1 MKKQDIIVLSSI
13 ILVLIAMRSIFN
25 IPNFNPIGAIAL
37 MGGILFHKKTTAFL
51 VTIGALFLGDIIL
64 GLSSPIYMDYIFS
77 TTFLFVYVAFLL
89 MILLGTALKNR
100 ASLMSISLGSVVS
113 AILFFLITNAGS
125 WLALNYDRSLSGL
138 MSAYSAGIPF
148 FRATLVSQLL
158 FSLGI
163 YIIYNLATQRKTSLA

>member
-1 MKKQDIIVLSSI
+1 MKKQDLIVLSSI

-64 GLSSPIYMDYIFS
+64 GLSSPIYMDYMFS
-77 TTFLFVYVAFLL
+77 TTFLFVYVAFIL

-100 ASLMSISLGSVVS
+100 ASLISISLGSVVS

>member
-64 GLSSPIYMDYIFS
+64 GLSSPIYMDYMFS
-77 TTFLFVYVAFLL
+77 TTFLFVYVAFIL

-100 ASLMSISLGSVVS
+100 ASLMTISLGSVVS

>member
-1 MKKQDIIVLSSI
+1 MKKQDLIVLSSI

-51 VTIGALFLGDIIL
+51 VTIGALFLGDVIL
-64 GLSSPIYMDYIFS
+64 GLSSPIYMDYMFS

-100 ASLMSISLGSVVS
+100 ASLMTISLGSVVS

>member
-1 MKKQDIIVLSSI
+1 
-13 ILVLIAMRSIFN
+13 
-25 IPNFNPIGAIAL
+25 

-64 GLSSPIYMDYIFS
+64 GLSSPIYMDYMFS

-100 ASLMSISLGSVVS
+100 ASLMTISLGSVVS

>member
-1 MKKQDIIVLSSI
+1 
-13 ILVLIAMRSIFN
+13 
-25 IPNFNPIGAIAL
+25 
-37 MGGILFHKKTTAFL
+37 
-51 VTIGALFLGDIIL
+51 
-64 GLSSPIYMDYIFS
+64 MDYMFS

-100 ASLMSISLGSVVS
+100 ASLMTISLGSVVS

>member
-64 GLSSPIYMDYIFS
+64 GLSSPIYMDYMFS

>member
-64 GLSSPIYMDYIFS
+64 GLSSPIYMDYMFS

-89 MILLGTALKNR
+89 MIMLGTALKNR
-100 ASLMSISLGSVVS
+100 ASLMTISLGSVVS

-138 MSAYSAGIPF
+138 MSAYNAGIPF

>member
-64 GLSSPIYMDYIFS
+64 GLSSPIYMDYMFS

-89 MILLGTALKNR
+89 TILLGTALKNR
-100 ASLMSISLGSVVS
+100 ASLMTISLGSVVS

-138 MSAYSAGIPF
+138 MSAYNAGIPF
-148 FRATLVSQLL
+148 FRATLISQLL

>member
-64 GLSSPIYMDYIFS
+64 GLSSPIYMDYMFIANWVFGVS
-77 TTFLFVYVAFLL
+77 LVLL
-89 MILLGTALKNR
+89 L
-100 ASLMSISLGSVVS
+100 ISLVLSVREIHIS
-113 AILFFLITNAGS
+113 ME
-125 WLALNYDRSLSGL
+125 ALNVHLNQVL
-138 MSAYSAGIPF
+138 
-148 FRATLVSQLL
+148 
-158 FSLGI
+158 
-163 YIIYNLATQRKTSLA
+163 NQRKQISKDTDQSTNKTAD

>member
-51 VTIGALFLGDIIL
+51 VTIGALFLGDVIL
-64 GLSSPIYMDYIFS
+64 GLSSPIYMDYMFS
-77 TTFLFVYVAFLL
+77 TTFLFVYVAFLV

-100 ASLMSISLGSVVS
+100 ASLMTISLGSVVS

>member
-13 ILVLIAMRSIFN
+13 IIVLIAMRSIFN

-37 MGGILFHKKTTAFL
+37 IGGILFHKKTTAFL

-64 GLSSPIYMDYIFS
+64 GLSSPTYMDYMFS
-77 TTFLFVYVAFLL
+77 TTFLFVYVAFIL

-100 ASLMSISLGSVVS
+100 ASLISISLGSVIS

-125 WLALNYDRSLSGL
+125 WLALNYNRSLSGL
-138 MSAYSAGIPF
+138 MSAYNAGIPF

>member
-51 VTIGALFLGDIIL
+51 VTIGALFLGDVIL
-64 GLSSPIYMDYIFS
+64 GLSSPIYMDYMFS
-77 TTFLFVYVAFLL
+77 TTFLFVYVAFIL
-89 MILLGTALKNR
+89 MIMLGTALKNR
-100 ASLMSISLGSVVS
+100 ASLISISLGSVVS

>member
-1 MKKQDIIVLSSI
+1 MKKQDLIVLSSI

-51 VTIGALFLGDIIL
+51 VTIGALFLGDVIL
-64 GLSSPIYMDYIFS
+64 GLSSPNYMDYMFS
-77 TTFLFVYVAFLL
+77 TTFLFVYVAFIL
-89 MILLGTALKNR
+89 MIMLGTALKNR
-100 ASLMSISLGSVVS
+100 ASLISISLGSVVS

-138 MSAYSAGIPF
+138 MNAYNAGIPF

-163 YIIYNLATQRKTSLA
+163 FIIYNLATQRKTSLA

>member
-1 MKKQDIIVLSSI
+1 MKKQDLIVLSSI

>member
-51 VTIGALFLGDIIL
+51 VTIGALFLGDVIL
-64 GLSSPIYMDYIFS
+64 GLSSPIYMDYMFS

-100 ASLMSISLGSVVS
+100 ASLMTISLGSVVS

>member
-51 VTIGALFLGDIIL
+51 VTIGALFLGDVIL
-64 GLSSPIYMDYIFS
+64 GLSSPIYMDYMFS

-100 ASLMSISLGSVVS
+100 ASLMTISLGSVVS

-138 MSAYSAGIPF
+138 MSAYNAGIPF

>member
-1 MKKQDIIVLSSI
+1 MKKQDLIVLSSI

-64 GLSSPIYMDYIFS
+64 GLSSPIYMDYMFS

>member
-51 VTIGALFLGDIIL
+51 VTIGALFLGDVIL
-64 GLSSPIYMDYIFS
+64 GLSSPIYMDYMFS

-100 ASLMSISLGSVVS
+100 ASLMTISLGSVVS

-125 WLALNYDRSLSGL
+125 WLALNYDRSISGL

>member
-64 GLSSPIYMDYIFS
+64 GLSSPIYMDYMFS

-100 ASLMSISLGSVVS
+100 ASLITISLGSVVS

>member
-64 GLSSPIYMDYIFS
+64 GLSSPIYMDYMFS

-100 ASLMSISLGSVVS
+100 ASLMTISLGSVVS

>member
-64 GLSSPIYMDYIFS
+64 GLSSPIYMDYMFS

-100 ASLMSISLGSVVS
+100 ASLMTISLGSVVS

-138 MSAYSAGIPF
+138 ISAYSAGIPF

>member
-64 GLSSPIYMDYIFS
+64 GLSSPIYMDYMFS

-100 ASLMSISLGSVVS
+100 ASLISISLGSVVS

>member
-1 MKKQDIIVLSSI
+1 MKKQNIIVLSSI
-13 ILVLIAMRSIFN
+13 ILVLVAMRSIFN

-37 MGGILFHKKTTAFL
+37 MGGILFHKKSTAFL
-51 VTIGALFLGDIIL
+51 VTIGALFLGDVIL
-64 GLSSPIYMDYIFS
+64 GLSSPIYIDYMFS

-89 MILLGTALKNR
+89 TILLGTALKNR
-100 ASLMSISLGSVVS
+100 ASLMTISLGSVVS

-138 MSAYSAGIPF
+138 MSAYNAGIPF

>member
-64 GLSSPIYMDYIFS
+64 GLSSPIYMDYMFS

-100 ASLMSISLGSVVS
+100 ASLMTISLGSVVS

-138 MSAYSAGIPF
+138 MSAYNAGIPF

>member
-64 GLSSPIYMDYIFS
+64 GLSSPIYMDYMFS
-77 TTFLFVYVAFLL
+77 TTFLFVYVAFIL

-100 ASLMSISLGSVVS
+100 ASLISISLGSVVS

>member
-64 GLSSPIYMDYIFS
+64 GLSSPIYMDYMFS

-100 ASLMSISLGSVVS
+100 ASLMTIFLGSVVS

-138 MSAYSAGIPF
+138 MSAYNAGIPF

>member
-1 MKKQDIIVLSSI
+1 MKKQDLIVLSSI

-51 VTIGALFLGDIIL
+51 VTIGALFLGDVIL
-64 GLSSPIYMDYIFS
+64 GLSSPIYMDYMFS
-77 TTFLFVYVAFLL
+77 TTFLFVYVAFLV

-100 ASLMSISLGSVVS
+100 ASLMTISLGSVVS